1 VSALIRVVEPPAVA
15 LRRVPPD
22 HVQFQVMLGSLLG
35 DGQLVGLPRARRLRI
50 AHRED
55 RSHYVRWKYD
65 RLGAFAAGPPRAES
79 GVVAF
84 ETVIHPLFDDLAAL
98 LGAGRTRMDAVG
110 PLLRPLG
117 FAVWLA
123 DVGRLDLRA
132 ESFLPVQQELALA
145 S

>member
-1 VSALIRVVEPPAVA
+1 VVEPPAIA

-22 HVQFQVMLGSLLG
+22 PVQFQVMLGSLLG
-35 DGQLVGLPRARRLRI
+35 DGRLLGLPRARRLRI

-55 RSHYVRWKYD
+55 RSRYVRWKYE

-98 LGAGRTRMDAVG
+98 LRAGRTRMDAVG